1 VFGTINSIYINTI
14 GVLEE
19 YRKHGLA
26 KKMIE
31 WVTDRT
37 KKDGVFKLIYL
48 HVIEYNTA
56 AIKLYER
63 LGFRHLDSFNAFYT
77 VDEKEYKG
85 ELLGLFL
92 NGG

>member
-37 KKDGVFKLIYL
+37 RKDGVFN
-48 HVIEYNTA
+48 NT
-56 AIKLYER
+56 YM
-63 LGFRHLDSFNAFYT
+63 
-77 VDEKEYKG
+77 
-85 ELLGLFL
+85 
-92 NGG
+92 